1 RWLLCCRRAARP
13 TDLSYLLPAL
23 GLHLGRVVGHEL
35 LGDGGRRKLPL
46 RDLRHSRDLG
56 GATSDEALREL
67 GELIEHDAPLDHLDA
82 PLLRKLDDGAAGDA
96 IEEAIRNRRMNLSVP
111 DEEKVCAGAFRD
123 AALPVQH
130 HGIRITFSLGAMPWN

>member
-56 GATSDEALREL
+56 GAASDEALREL
-67 GELIEHDAPLDHLDA
+67 GELIGHDAPLDHLDA
-82 PLLRKLDDGAAGDA
+82 PLLRKLDDGAAGGA
-96 IEEAIRNRRMNLSVP
+96 NEGANGNRRKKTAGP
-111 DEEKVCAGAFRD
+111 HEEKSSAGPFRED
-123 AALPVQH
+123 AL
-130 HGIRITFSLGAMPWN
+130 